1 MVIAV
6 VRGGF
11 NLVQQVQRKGSHC
24 AWERGHRALGD
35 ATRAR
40 RPRAVQVHA
49 GKMPTAPALGA
60 RASGA
65 HASEDMPPAC
75 RRARRPRSIQVH
87 ARETPALRSGSW
99 VARASG
105 AHISSVCPG
114 CARLRRAY
122 QQRLPWVRAP
132 PAHTRAGRP
141 RSVQVHGCVR
151 LRRAY
156 QQRLPWVRAPPAR
169 MPARTCLRRRAVA
182 LRLRARASCPRR
194 RDAHETPALCPD

>member
-65 HASEDMPPAC
+65 HAGEDMPPAESSRIAPESTRIVPSET
-75 RRARRPRSIQVH
+75 RRTRD
-87 ARETPALRSGSW
+87 
-99 VARASG
+99 ARALS
-105 AHISSVCPG
+105 
-114 CARLRRAY
+114 RLNI
-122 QQRLPWVRAP
+122 
-132 PAHTRAGRP
+132 TP
-141 RSVQVHGCVR
+141 RTHNS
-151 LRRAY
+151 
-156 QQRLPWVRAPPAR
+156 
-169 MPARTCLRRRAVA
+169 
-182 LRLRARASCPRR
+182 
-194 RDAHETPALCPD
+194 

>member
-99 VARASG
+99 VRAPPARISAASALGARASG
-105 AHISSVCPG
+105 AHISSACPGCARLRRTRGRDARAPFRFMGACASGAHISSACPG
-114 CARLRRAY
+114 CARLRRA
-122 QQRLPWVRAP
+122 
-132 PAHTRAGRP
+132 
-141 RSVQVHGCVR
+141 C
-151 LRRAY
+151 RRGH
-156 QQRLPWVRAPPAR
+156 
-169 MPARTCLRRRAVA
+169 
-182 LRLRARASCPRR
+182 ASGGEQSHC
-194 RDAHETPALCPD
+194 A

>member
-99 VARASG
+99 V
-105 AHISSVCPG
+105 
-114 CARLRRAY
+114 
-122 QQRLPWVRAP
+122 RAP
-132 PAHTRAGRP
+132 PARMPARICLRRAGGRDARAPFRFTRARRP
-141 RSVQVHGCVR
+141 RSVQVHGCAR
-151 LRRAY
+151 LWRAY

>member
-60 RASGA
+60 RLRRACQRGYASGVQA
-65 HASEDMPPAC
+65 G
-75 RRARRPRSIQVH
+75 
-87 ARETPALRSGSW
+87 ETPALHSGSR
-99 VARASG
+99 ARDARAPFRFMGACASG
-105 AHISSVCPG
+105 AHISSACPG
-114 CARLRRAY
+114 CA
-122 QQRLPWVRAP
+122 
-132 PAHTRAGRP
+132 
-141 RSVQVHGCVR
+141 R

>member
-60 RASGA
+60 RLRRACQRGYASGVQA
-65 HASEDMPPAC
+65 G
-75 RRARRPRSIQVH
+75 
-87 ARETPALRSGSW
+87 ETPALHSGSR
-99 VARASG
+99 ARDARAPFRFMGACASG
-105 AHISSVCPG
+105 AHISSACPG

-122 QQRLPWVRAP
+122 QQRLPRVRAP
-132 PAHTRAGRP
+132 LARISAAPALG
-141 RSVQVHGCVR
+141 
-151 LRRAY
+151 
-156 QQRLPWVRAPPAR
+156 
-169 MPARTCLRRRAVA
+169 
-182 LRLRARASCPRR
+182 ARASGAHAGEDMPPAESSRIAPESTRIVPSETRR
-194 RDAHETPALCPD
+194 TRDARALSRLNITPRTHNS

>member
-65 HASEDMPPAC
+65 HASEDTPPV
-75 RRARRPRSIQVH
+75 RR
-87 ARETPALRSGSW
+87 
-99 VARASG
+99 
-105 AHISSVCPG
+105 
-114 CARLRRAY
+114 
-122 QQRLPWVRAP
+122 
-132 PAHTRAGRP
+132 RAGRP
-141 RSVQVHGCVR
+141 RS
-151 LRRAY
+151 
-156 QQRLPWVRAPPAR
+156 
-169 MPARTCLRRRAVA
+169 
-182 LRLRARASCPRR
+182 RARGLPQG
-194 RDAHETPALCPD
+194 

>member
-99 VARASG
+99 VRAPPARISAAPALGARASG
-105 AHISSVCPG
+105 AHISSACPG
-114 CARLRRAY
+114 CARLRRA
-122 QQRLPWVRAP
+122 
-132 PAHTRAGRP
+132 
-141 RSVQVHGCVR
+141 C
-151 LRRAY
+151 RRGH
-156 QQRLPWVRAPPAR
+156 
-169 MPARTCLRRRAVA
+169 
-182 LRLRARASCPRR
+182 ASGGEQSHC
-194 RDAHETPALCPD
+194 A